1 MVCDINSYLIRRRRF
16 DGASNGIDEG
26 ASVVVTMK
34 TGRMLD
40 SSRESWAMFG
50 LTACIESQ
58 ATG

>member
-26 ASVVVTMK
+26 ASVVETMK

-50 LTACIESQ
+50 LTGNRLS
-58 ATG
+58 